1 MGPEI
6 HAPSIFVRTF
16 WSKNVGDA
24 RFLCTNTFATVWAP
38 SEAMSD
44 FYADRSRL
52 DGGRPQGA
60 SSELSCDLD
69 AVGGGMVAFGLA
81 CG

>member
-16 WSKNVGDA
+16 
-24 RFLCTNTFATVWAP
+24 VWAP

-69 AVGGGMVAFGLA
+69 AVGGDMVCLWFSLRGIEGVTYL
-81 CG
+81 

>member
-16 WSKNVGDA
+16 GPKTSAMPDFYA
-24 RFLCTNTFATVWAP
+24 PIWAP

-60 SSELSCDLD
+60 NSELSCDLD
-69 AVGGGMVAFGLA
+69 ALGGDMVAFGLA
-81 CG
+81 CGGSKG

>member
-16 WSKNVGDA
+16 GPKTSAMPDFYA
-24 RFLCTNTFATVWAP
+24 PIWAP
-38 SEAMSD
+38 SEAI
-44 FYADRSRL
+44 SRL

-69 AVGGGMVAFGLA
+69 AVGGDMVAFGLA
-81 CG
+81 RGGSKG